1 MYIANNLVTC
11 IKSTAMTNTDN
22 RMMHHRHDT
31 ATWEQ
36 ADEDGLVLDHR
47 NQSMQYQVNRTGDM
61 FARRHAAANAPTSV
75 GSAYQS
81 LLHIQQDA
89 DA

>member
-1 MYIANNLVTC
+1 V
-11 IKSTAMTNTDN
+11 SSVVTNTDN
-22 RMMHHRHDT
+22 LDTDLGHMMHHRHDF
-31 ATWEQ
+31 AWEQ
-36 ADEDGLVLDHR
+36 SDEEGLVVEGLVVDHT
-47 NQSMQYQVNRTGDM
+47 NQSMQYQVNRTGDT

-81 LLHIQQDA
+81 LLHIQQDP

>member
-1 MYIANNLVTC
+1 M
-11 IKSTAMTNTDN
+11 STAVTNTDN
-22 RMMHHRHDT
+22 LDTDLDHMMHHRQDL

-36 ADEDGLVLDHR
+36 SDEEGLVLDHTK
-47 NQSMQYQVNRTGDM
+47 QSVQYQMNRTGDT

-81 LLHIQQDA
+81 LLHIQQNLDA
-89 DA
+89 

>member
-1 MYIANNLVTC
+1 
-11 IKSTAMTNTDN
+11 MTNTNDLDTN
-22 RMMHHRHDT
+22 LDRMMHHRHDF

-36 ADEDGLVLDHR
+36 ADEEGLVLDHT
-47 NQSMQYQVNRTGDM
+47 NQSLQYQVNRRGDP
-61 FARRHAAANAPTSV
+61 FARRHAAANAPTSI
-75 GSAYQS
+75 GNAYQS

>member
-1 MYIANNLVTC
+1 M
-11 IKSTAMTNTDN
+11 STIMTNTNNHDTN
-22 RMMHHRHDT
+22 LDHMMHHRHAF

-36 ADEDGLVLDHR
+36 ADEEGAVVDHTS
-47 NQSMQYQVNRTGDM
+47 QSLQYQVNSRGDT
-61 FARRHAAANAPTSV
+61 FVRRHAAANAPTSI

-81 LLHIQQDA
+81 LLHTQQDV

>member
-1 MYIANNLVTC
+1 MTNANNHD
-11 IKSTAMTNTDN
+11 TNLDH
-22 RMMHHRHDT
+22 MMHHRHDF

-36 ADEDGLVLDHR
+36 ADGEGLVLDHT
-47 NQSMQYQVNRTGDM
+47 NQSLQYQVNRRGDT

-75 GSAYQS
+75 ESAYQS